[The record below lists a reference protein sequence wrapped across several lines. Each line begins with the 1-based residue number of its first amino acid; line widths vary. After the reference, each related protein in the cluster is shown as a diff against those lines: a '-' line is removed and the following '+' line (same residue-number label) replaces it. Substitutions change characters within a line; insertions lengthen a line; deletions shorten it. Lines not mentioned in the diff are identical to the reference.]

1 MLRLFRTL
9 ARGAAARAEED
20 LFDRNALLILDQQVR
35 ETRAALERSRQ
46 ALAAS
51 VAGDRAEERRL
62 ADVEARA
69 AGLET
74 RAVAALQAGRDD
86 LAAEAA
92 EAIAELEAE
101 RDAIRTA
108 RSRFAAELARIRATV
123 ADATRRQAELERGR
137 RLAAAAEA
145 ARRLRVSP
153 VPQDRAT
160 LQGRATLQD
169 RATLKEAEATLAR
182 LRSLQAEADD
192 TEAALR
198 EAEPGADI
206 AERMERAGFGPSAR
220 PAPSAILDRL
230 RARAEAPR
238 EPTA

>member
-69 AGLET
+69 ADLET

-153 VPQDRAT
+153 APQDRAT
-160 LQGRATLQD
+160 LQS

-238 EPTA
+238 QPTA

>member
-20 LFDRNALLILDQQVR
+20 LFDRNALLILDQQIR

-51 VAGDRAEERRL
+51 VAGDKAEARRL
-62 ADVEARA
+62 AEVEARA
-69 AGLET
+69 ADLEA

-86 LAAEAA
+86 LAGEAA

-101 RDAIRTA
+101 RDAIRSA
-108 RSRFAAELARIRATV
+108 RTRFATEVARIRAVVT
-123 ADATRRQAELERGR
+123 DATRRQAELERGR
-137 RLAAAAEA
+137 RIAAAAET

-153 VPQDRAT
+153 APQE
-160 LQGRATLQD
+160 

-182 LRSLQAEADD
+182 LRTLQAEADD

-206 AERMERAGFGPSAR
+206 AERMEREGFGATTRPTASAV
-220 PAPSAILDRL
+220 LDRL
-230 RARAEAPR
+230 RHRAGADRHP
-238 EPTA
+238 AA

>member
-20 LFDRNALLILDQQVR
+20 LFDRNALLILDQQIR

-51 VAGDRAEERRL
+51 VAGDRTEERRL
-62 ADVEARA
+62 AEVEARA
-69 AGLET
+69 ADLET
-74 RAVAALQAGRDD
+74 RAVAALQSGRDD

-108 RSRFAAELARIRATV
+108 RTRFAAELARIRAKV

-137 RLAAAAEA
+137 RLAAAAET

-153 VPQDRAT
+153 DP
-160 LQGRATLQD
+160 QD

-192 TEAALR
+192 TEEALR

-230 RARAEAPR
+230 RARADASRQP
-238 EPTA
+238 AA

>member
-20 LFDRNALLILDQQVR
+20 LFDRNALLILDQQIR

-62 ADVEARA
+62 AEVETRA
-69 AGLET
+69 ADLET
-74 RAVAALQAGRDD
+74 RAVAALQSGRDD

-108 RSRFAAELARIRATV
+108 RGRFAAELARIRAKV

-137 RLAAAAEA
+137 RLAAAAET
-145 ARRLRVSP
+145 ARRLRVCAAP
-153 VPQDRAT
+153 E
-160 LQGRATLQD
+160 D

-198 EAEPGADI
+198 EAEPGLDI
-206 AERMERAGFGPSAR
+206 AERMERAGFGPSTR

-238 EPTA
+238 QPTV

>member
-69 AGLET
+69 ADLET

-153 VPQDRAT
+153 APQDRT
-160 LQGRATLQD
+160 TLQD

-230 RARAEAPR
+230 RARADALR
-238 EPTA
+238 QPTA

>member
-69 AGLET
+69 ADLET

-153 VPQDRAT
+153 APQDR
-160 LQGRATLQD
+160 GTLQD

-238 EPTA
+238 QPTA

>member
-9 ARGAAARAEED
+9 ARGAAAKAEED
-20 LFDRNALLILDQQVR
+20 LFDRNALLILDQQIR
-35 ETRAALERSRQ
+35 ETRVALERSRQ

-51 VAGDRAEERRL
+51 VAGDKAEERRL
-62 ADVEARA
+62 AEVEARA
-69 AGLET
+69 ADLEA

-92 EAIAELEAE
+92 EAIADLESE

-108 RSRFAAELARIRATV
+108 RTRFSAEVARIRAVV
-123 ADATRRQAELERGR
+123 ADAARRQADLERGR
-137 RLAAAAEA
+137 RLAAAAET

-153 VPQDRAT
+153 AP
-160 LQGRATLQD
+160 QD

-182 LRSLQAEADD
+182 LRALQAEADD

-198 EAEPGADI
+198 EAEPGATI
-206 AERMERAGFGPSAR
+206 AERLEREGFGPSAR
-220 PAPSAILDRL
+220 TTASVVLDRL
-230 RARAEAPR
+230 RARAEAAR
-238 EPTA
+238 HQAA